1 MAKNSRELDAK
12 HALYS
17 ATTGGGKTTAIKKS
31 KELCQAKRIALYDP
45 YNAYDK
51 LGRKTIVKTHS
62 LREFAATLARA
73 MNNSKPFAIGL
84 CGVYG
89 KKELVIFAEIVW
101 AVADGT
107 KELNVVVE
115 ELAASVT
122 PRAIDGRVGE
132 LWRGGRQ
139 FGLVMHTLF
148 QRPQDVPKVITNLTR
163 YKWIGKVDNSS
174 EAEWWSKQID
184 VPVEDIMAL
193 KSWHYYFKESG
204 KPPIK
209 GKLPGARG

>member
-73 MNNSKPFAIGL
+73 MNNTKPFAVGL

-107 KELNVVVE
+107 KELNVVVG
-115 ELAASVT
+115 ELARAGH
-122 PRAIDGRVGE
+122 PRSLDCRGGGGWGGGRVRRCAYG
-132 LWRGGRQ
+132 GGRG
-139 FGLVMHTLF
+139 FRLGV
-148 QRPQDVPKVITNLTR
+148 K
-163 YKWIGKVDNSS
+163 
-174 EAEWWSKQID
+174 
-184 VPVEDIMAL
+184 
-193 KSWHYYFKESG
+193 
-204 KPPIK
+204 
-209 GKLPGARG
+209 